1 LLRLP
6 NYVKYEPR
14 PFDPDSYVDVKPEDD
29 KSQEVAADRSLST
42 QMEISNTLRWRW
54 VQRPDGNYVSNMVS
68 PFDFSHH
75 SKRPGSPIELSNHQ
89 MGRRLDEPAARKG
102 TLRHLRQR

>member
-1 LLRLP
+1 MRLP

-14 PFDPDSYVDVKPEDD
+14 PFDPDSYIDVKPEDD
-29 KSQEVAADRSLST
+29 KGQKIASDRSLSI

-54 VQRPDGNYVSNMVS
+54 LQRPDGKYVSNMTS
-68 PFDFSHH
+68 SFALSHP
-75 SKRPGSPIELSNHQ
+75 SKRPGSSIELSNHQ

-102 TLRHLRQR
+102 TIRHLRQR